1 MHELLETF
9 VVNSAITTICYVLFS
24 RNLNTVSSVIV
35 VTYLLCIWGTISL
48 GDVNLDLS
56 LQLPLITTFVAYS
69 KLNRIQNKYWA
80 LLIAGILH
88 SVLPYLFDL
97 WEGLGV
103 IYLACYFISLG
114 LIFNIS
120 RTIWNYHELL
130 LENFSS
136 TNDKSLRW
144 VLLLIGLLMAQH
156 ISILAGIFFEFQSA
170 PILSNVS
177 LLGQV
182 LLLGIKTINS
192 TTKIFTKHRP
202 PSDKLKSPCTDL
214 KDFETYHKTIV
225 DQELFTIRDLTLT
238 ELSRIL
244 GTSNRCLSNKIK
256 ASTTKSFYGYINSLR
271 VDKVKELIHKDGDK
285 YTLFAL
291 AERSGFNSKSSFHSI
306 FKELTGMTPN
316 EYKRL
321 N

>member
-1 MHELLETF
+1 
-9 VVNSAITTICYVLFS
+9 
-24 RNLNTVSSVIV
+24 
-35 VTYLLCIWGTISL
+35 
-48 GDVNLDLS
+48 
-56 LQLPLITTFVAYS
+56 
-69 KLNRIQNKYWA
+69 
-80 LLIAGILH
+80 
-88 SVLPYLFDL
+88 
-97 WEGLGV
+97 
-103 IYLACYFISLG
+103 
-114 LIFNIS
+114 
-120 RTIWNYHELL
+120 
-130 LENFSS
+130 
-136 TNDKSLRW
+136 LRW

-192 TTKIFTKHRP
+192 TTKIFTKHRL

>member
-1 MHELLETF
+1 M
-9 VVNSAITTICYVLFS
+9 
-24 RNLNTVSSVIV
+24 
-35 VTYLLCIWGTISL
+35 
-48 GDVNLDLS
+48 
-56 LQLPLITTFVAYS
+56 
-69 KLNRIQNKYWA
+69 
-80 LLIAGILH
+80 
-88 SVLPYLFDL
+88 
-97 WEGLGV
+97 
-103 IYLACYFISLG
+103 
-114 LIFNIS
+114 
-120 RTIWNYHELL
+120 
-130 LENFSS
+130 
-136 TNDKSLRW
+136 RW

-202 PSDKLKSPCTDL
+202 PGDKLKSPCTDL

-271 VDKVKELIHKDGDK
+271 VDKVTELIHKDGDK

>member
-1 MHELLETF
+1 
-9 VVNSAITTICYVLFS
+9 LFS

-80 LLIAGILH
+80 LLIAGVLH

-144 VLLLIGLLMAQH
+144 VLFLIGLLMAQH
-156 ISILAGIFFEFQSA
+156 ISILAGVFFEFQSA

-182 LLLGIKTINS
+182 LLLGIKTTNS

-202 PSDKLKSPCTDL
+202 PSDKLKSSCTDV

>member
-202 PSDKLKSPCTDL
+202 PSYKLKSPCTDL

-225 DQELFTIRDLTLT
+225 DQELFTVRDLTLT

>member
-202 PSDKLKSPCTDL
+202 PGDKLKSPCTDL